1 MNNDHLD
8 TIVPLLTSK
17 YSPLRSNGNGNQS
30 YLHEISKE
38 LFEVLMGLSGNQHTF
53 AFSDGFEAAQNALE
67 IEWAASIIT
76 DDKERETNATSI
88 VASRKGQG
96 LFKSRIML
104 AEKGCRVTG
113 AKGQRYLI
121 ASHIKP
127 WVESNN
133 IEKLDGHN
141 GLLLSPHIDRL
152 FVQGFISFSDDS
164 DLLISKHCDSGIA
177 KAWEISEM
185 NTGSFKK

>member
-1 MNNDHLD
+1 M
-8 TIVPLLTSK
+8 
-17 YSPLRSNGNGNQS
+17 RSNGNGNQS
-30 YLHEISKE
+30 YLHEISKA

-76 DDKERETNATSI
+76 DDTERETKATSI

-104 AEKGCRVTG
+104 VEQGCRVTG
-113 AKGQRYLI
+113 AKGHKYLI

-127 WVESNN
+127 WVKSSN
-133 IEKLDGHN
+133 IEKLDGYN
-141 GLLLSPHIDRL
+141 GYYSHPISIVYSIKVSYHFLMTAIFLLVS
-152 FVQGFISFSDDS
+152 
-164 DLLISKHCDSGIA
+164 IA
-177 KAWEISEM
+177 MRI
-185 NTGSFKK
+185 